1 MWGRR
6 AVGRSGGGCLPAYVC
21 LIDVYLNMGCVQ
33 SELNPMR
40 IFLFFKSAISELKA
54 SLCAGLVFLPS
65 RKALNLSYN
74 YIL

>member
-1 MWGRR
+1 
-6 AVGRSGGGCLPAYVC
+6 
-21 LIDVYLNMGCVQ
+21 
-33 SELNPMR
+33 
-40 IFLFFKSAISELKA
+40 LKA